1 MMGMRSRGWAGAP
14 PRDDAE
20 ARQRIVDAA
29 LRCIARHGPA
39 KTGLTDVATELGV
52 TRQTVYRHFPAAA
65 DLLDAAAISGADAFI
80 QKIHAHVRA
89 VTGDPAQLLTEVVAY
104 TLEALAD
111 EWFIERSMGY
121 GAVSPVAIEFAEDL
135 LRRLPIDWH
144 GYGYTGED
152 LRSLAELQ
160 LRLVIS
166 FLHSPS
172 DPPRNAHQLRE
183 TLYAWMSRVFAVPPT
198 SLQRSRRKPRQS
210 PM

>member
-1 MMGMRSRGWAGAP
+1 MTGMRSRGWAGAP

-20 ARQRIVDAA
+20 ARRRIVDAA

-39 KTGLTDVATELGV
+39 KTGLTDVAMELGV
-52 TRQTVYRHFPAAA
+52 TRQTVYRHFPTAA
-65 DLLDAAAISGADAFI
+65 DLLDAAAVSGADAFI

-89 VTGDPAQLLTEVVAY
+89 VTGDPAELLTEVVAY

-111 EWFIERSMGY
+111 EWFIERSTGY
-121 GAVSPVAIEFAEDL
+121 GAVSPIAIEFAEDL
-135 LRRLPIDWH
+135 LRRLPIDWDE
-144 GYGYTGED
+144 YGYTGQ

-183 TLYAWMSRVFAVPPT
+183 TLYPWMSRFFAMPPA
-198 SLQRSRRKPRQS
+198 SLQRSRRKPRQV